1 MSGYIVDFP
10 LDNFSRS
17 RLFPFHI
24 EYGKQSKNVFAHTH
38 HDFMELV
45 IVLEGSAIHVVNNE
59 EFVVSKGD
67 VFVVGND
74 IAHSYKNAE
83 NFLICNIMYCQ
94 NNFFHNS
101 GDISLLSGFQA
112 LFVLEPY
119 ESGKSSFCHRL
130 KLTHKNFEKVRQLT
144 NLMLD
149 EYNRQNPGCRTLL
162 KSYFLELAV
171 ILSRLY
177 EFDESPQSED
187 IINLAKAAAYIET
200 HFAESIDV
208 AQLAQL
214 SHYSERH
221 FLRLFTQTYKA
232 TPTEYITNLRI
243 NHACILLKDKKCSVS
258 EAAIHCGYT
267 NVNYF
272 SRVFRKKT
280 GLSPT
285 EYKKQI

>member
-24 EYGKQSKNVFAHTH
+24 EYGRQSKNVFSHTH

-74 IAHSYKNAE
+74 ITHSYRNAE
-83 NFLICNIMYCQ
+83 NFLICNIMYCH
-94 NNFFHNS
+94 NDFFHNS

-119 ESGKSSFCHRL
+119 ESRKKAFRHRL
-130 KLTHKNFEKVRQLT
+130 RLTHGDFEKVRQLT
-144 NLMLD
+144 NLMLE
-149 EYNRQNPGCRTLL
+149 EYNRHSPGCRTLL
-162 KSYFLELAV
+162 KAYFLELAV
-171 ILSRLY
+171 MLSRLY
-177 EFDESPQSED
+177 VFDEPAKNED

-200 HFAESIDV
+200 HFAEGIDI
-208 AQLAQL
+208 AQLAKL

-232 TPTEYITNLRI
+232 TPLEYITNLRI

-258 EAAIHCGYT
+258 TAAVQCGYT